1 MRGKVWLAVILLA
14 LIVGLGAGEQ
24 IYVNRTFDKAIA
36 KADEIT
42 ALIEAENY
50 AGANAAADAFS
61 RLVEGRARYSGIPMP
76 E

>member
-24 IYVNRTFDKAIA
+24 LYVNKTFDKAIA

-50 AGANAAADAFS
+50 AGANAAPDAFS
-61 RLVEGRARYSGIPMP
+61 DWWKEERAFL
-76 E
+76 